1 MLFTPIQASCALSE
15 DPAVLGVLGTF
26 HGPCTLS
33 RHLSL
38 PPHPDPC
45 LLLSCPLVPMAM
57 HPPPQCC
64 QGPVCEDRG
73 GSDPEAVSGAPHF
86 LGSYL
91 GPGGCGR
98 HRKVCGYV
106 PGPFETRSAASGT
119 QRLLFGMPRESIA
132 ANSPHSSVSHRF
144 LKLPVSETVQCSDK
158 NRKAD
163 GTNEVSLITMTG
175 GNTD

>member
-1 MLFTPIQASCALSE
+1 MPYQKTLLFWESLGLSMV
-15 DPAVLGVLGTF
+15 PAPSHTIF
-26 HGPCTLS
+26 
-33 RHLSL
+33 LSL
-38 PPHPDPC
+38 PILIPASFSPVPWFPWPC
-45 LLLSCPLVPMAM
+45 T
-57 HPPPQCC
+57 PPQCC

-144 LKLPVSETVQCSDK
+144 LKLPVSETVQCSDE

>member
-1 MLFTPIQASCALSE
+1 M
-15 DPAVLGVLGTF
+15 
-26 HGPCTLS
+26 
-33 RHLSL
+33 
-38 PPHPDPC
+38 
-45 LLLSCPLVPMAM
+45 
-57 HPPPQCC
+57 
-64 QGPVCEDRG
+64 CEDRG

-119 QRLLFGMPRESIA
+119 KRLLFGMPRESIT

-175 GNTD
+175 GNTDSVFKMLIPSSLATRLKKESIAVHGGFRSGSVTRFSLG